1 MVDRTVRVWIT
12 ILLTV
17 MDIVIFGRFFGV
29 VWQAWS
35 GVTRVRAALSLLLTV
50 WTGSAAILWLHV
62 FFDIREFLHRHR
74 SGMTLNLSQTQ
85 CQIRRGRDV

>member
-1 MVDRTVRVWIT
+1 MADRALRVWIT

-17 MDIVIFGRFFGV
+17 MDIVIFECFCGL

-35 GVTRVRAALSLLLTV
+35 SVTCDLVALSLLITV

-74 SGMTLNLSQTQ
+74 SGMALNLSQTQ
-85 CQIRRGRDV
+85 CQIRRGHDV

>member
-1 MVDRTVRVWIT
+1 MADRTVRVWIT
-12 ILLTV
+12 ILLTL
-17 MDIVIFGRFFGV
+17 MDIVIFNRFFGV

-35 GVTRVRAALSLLLTV
+35 GVTWVRVALSLLLTV

-74 SGMTLNLSQTQ
+74 SGMALNLSQTQ
-85 CQIRRGRDV
+85 CQIRRGRNV